1 MAKLD
6 NIDQLVIE
14 TVFHDRGAVQ
24 GLSKIQ
30 NQQQQVIKKNKEIKQ
45 TGFAL
50 GKAFR
55 LIGTY
60 LGVREIAK
68 YSDEWTNIKST
79 LSLVTKSEK
88 ERLKVQKELFDLSSK
103 TRQDMSSTVDLYRRI
118 TTSTEQLGLSE
129 SKRLQIV
136 EAINKALI
144 VGGGT
149 TAGNQAALVQL
160 GQGLASGQLRGEE
173 LNSILEQS
181 PRLAQMI
188 AEGMGL
194 KTGQLREVAKKGE
207 LTPEKVLGAIS
218 SQLKVIDEEF
228 KKMKPTISQA
238 FVVFNNSLGQLINN
252 INEVTGFSTG
262 LSNLI
267 IKISENI
274 KTFSKILLGL
284 FLIRIKFVRMALTN
298 TSLATRYF
306 EMRLKRLSLAL
317 KGGALSAKTMTLAFI
332 KLELA
337 IQAIEE
343 FIKFFKGEKN
353 IVVYVGAFFMLL
365 EKLLKDLIAFF
376 VNSLKQAYI
385 DSVEAFR
392 LLKEALLSIIAKMIS
407 DISNAVETAIYN
419 LIKDLELFFSKLTS
433 GMFGDYVKKG
443 LNYFKA
449 QTPQNN
455 SNSSSNTN
463 VTYNNNIT
471 VNEASQGTNYVNNIL
486 EGQTRLAIDGLGY

>member
-55 LIGTY
+55 LIGAY

-88 ERLKVQKELFDLSSK
+88 ERLEVQKQLFDLSRK

-194 KTGQLREVAKKGE
+194 RTGQLREVAKKGE

-218 SQLKVIDEEF
+218 SQLNVIDEEF

-274 KTFSKILLGL
+274 KMFLKILLGL
-284 FLIRIKFVRMALTN
+284 FLLRLKFVRMALTN

-317 KGGALSAKTMTLAFI
+317 KSGALSAKTMTLAFI

-353 IVVYVGAFFMLL
+353 IVVYVAAFFMLL
-365 EKLLKDLIAFF
+365 EKLIKDWIGILVKSVKQGFTDVLKAFNSVIDTLIFI
-376 VNSLKQAYI
+376 VKN
-385 DSVEAFR
+385 
-392 LLKEALLSIIAKMIS
+392 MITR
-407 DISNAVETAIYN
+407 VTEG
-419 LIKDLELFFSKLTS
+419 IKTIVKSFANDLELFFSN
-433 GMFGDYVKKG
+433 FGGGIFKDYVRKG

-449 QTPQNN
+449 PTPQNN
-455 SNSSSNTN
+455 LNGSSNTT

-471 VNEASQGTNYVNNIL
+471 VNEASQGMSYVNNIL